1 MKWAQAHRAPALQG
15 FPWERGMGLQG
26 TFGSLADGTSVGWK
40 LESSWMVQVSPHS
53 GSECPVTMGRSSET
67 ASELVSL
74 GSGLHLAEPCV
85 LGHPELLCWVTCFME
100 RALNPETLLNQWV
113 LIYVLDLVSKWSYK
127 HSYGTGAA
135 IYLARPFSMY
145 VHQWVGISVG
155 VGPGDGWLELAKKK
169 EVWVD
174 GVTFPK
180 RRWIH
185 NSTSSS
191 WSTTVLQLQWYMEKG
206 INCILKPSFVEGVEQ
221 QRQCRQEESIHSV
234 LFVNIWTSPPLQAL

>member
-1 MKWAQAHRAPALQG
+1 
-15 FPWERGMGLQG
+15 MGLQG

-53 GSECPVTMGRSSET
+53 GSECPVTMGRSSQT

-74 GSGLHLAEPCV
+74 GSGLHLAEPCPGAPGAAV
-85 LGHPELLCWVTCFME
+85 LSNLFHGASTKSRDLTQPVGSHLCIRFSI
-100 RALNPETLLNQWV
+100 Q
-113 LIYVLDLVSKWSYK
+113 WSYK

-221 QRQCRQEESIHSV
+221 QRQCKQEESIHSV